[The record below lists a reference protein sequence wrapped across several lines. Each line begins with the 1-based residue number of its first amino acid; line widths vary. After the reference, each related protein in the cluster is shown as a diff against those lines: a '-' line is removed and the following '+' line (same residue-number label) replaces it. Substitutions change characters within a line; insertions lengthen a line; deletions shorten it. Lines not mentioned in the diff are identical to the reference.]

1 MTFLNL
7 INAVMRRLRENT
19 VSANTETSYSTMIG
33 DLINDAKTTVENSHQ
48 WTALR
53 QTVVIP
59 TVADQETYVI
69 TGAYQDAILKEVLN
83 DTSNWYLNPKTKHYF
98 NDQNFI
104 GTAPKSSPD
113 CYTWNGTDSSGQ
125 LQVDLYPIPDAVY
138 SLRFDMV
145 IPQAALDA
153 DATFLKIPSNPVIQL
168 AYALA
173 LRERG
178 ETGGQSAAEQFGVAS
193 IALADAI
200 QLDANKYQN
209 ELTFVAV

>member
-7 INAVMRRLRENT
+7 INAVMRRLRANT

-83 DTSNWYLNPKTKHYF
+83 DTSNWYLN
-98 NDQNFI
+98 Q
-104 GTAPKSSPD
+104 
-113 CYTWNGTDSSGQ
+113 
-125 LQVDLYPIPDAVY
+125 
-138 SLRFDMV
+138 
-145 IPQAALDA
+145 
-153 DATFLKIPSNPVIQL
+153 
-168 AYALA
+168 
-173 LRERG
+173 
-178 ETGGQSAAEQFGVAS
+178 
-193 IALADAI
+193 
-200 QLDANKYQN
+200 
-209 ELTFVAV
+209 